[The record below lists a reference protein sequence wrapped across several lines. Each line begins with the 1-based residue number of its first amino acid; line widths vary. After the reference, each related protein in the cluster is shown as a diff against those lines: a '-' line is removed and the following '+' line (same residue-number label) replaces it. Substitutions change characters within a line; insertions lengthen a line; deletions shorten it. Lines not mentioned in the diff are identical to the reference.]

1 MFDLK
6 VDVIELVFLFF
17 SGFYDGKITFETF
30 IKRILNVSFEE
41 NMYGTFSK
49 QIQRRW
55 VVFSMFG
62 YLLYLRPFG
71 RYEVL
76 VPYKVL
82 VKL

>member
-1 MFDLK
+1 MFSWCFFFLADSMMVKSPLK
-6 VDVIELVFLFF
+6 H
-17 SGFYDGKITFETF
+17 S
-30 IKRILNVSFEE
+30 LNVSFEE
-41 NMYGTFSK
+41 NMFGTFSK